1 MRRHASWQF
10 GQLALGWRSR
20 SKFADLFEST
30 LLHSTADLID
40 FPLAAAEIAPSVT
53 PQDRGLRRGPAGASS
68 SLVVEVST
76 SRAPTAVCFA
86 PFAPE
91 R

>member
-40 FPLAAAEIAPSVT
+40 FPLPRDAEIRPMGHVRRPAVVGSGTFPSTRTLQRV
-53 PQDRGLRRGPAGASS
+53 R
-68 SLVVEVST
+68 
-76 SRAPTAVCFA
+76 F
-86 PFAPE
+86 
-91 R
+91 

>member
-40 FPLAAAEIAPSVT
+40 FPLPRDAEIRPVGHVRHPAVPAPAACGGS
-53 PQDRGLRRGPAGASS
+53 RGRLHPI
-68 SLVVEVST
+68 L
-76 SRAPTAVCFA
+76 
-86 PFAPE
+86 
-91 R
+91 